1 MNTLEKIIEEQKIFF
16 NTGLTNTEDFRKK
29 ALITLK
35 KSIDKYKEE
44 IIYALKMDLNKS
56 STESYISEIAS
67 AYAEID
73 FSLKNLSDWMKDT
86 REITNMEA
94 MPAKSFTRYEPLG
107 VTLVISPW
115 NYPFLLA
122 INPIVNAI
130 SSGNTVILKTSKK
143 SSYTSKIIKKLLDES
158 FDRAFIYCVDNEKVS
173 HDELLSYKYDHIFFT
188 GSQKVGKII
197 MKKASENLIKVTLE
211 LGGKSPCIVDESA
224 NLKFAAK
231 RIIWGKLL
239 NSGQTCVAPDYL
251 LVHKDVKKELLRL
264 MKQTIL
270 EFYGDRA
277 LENPDYPRIIDKNS
291 FERLINLMEGQNIY
305 TGGLYNSKTLK
316 IEPTIIDNVDFSNKI
331 MQEEIFGP
339 ILPVIEYND
348 IFKIIEKLKFMDK
361 PLSMYIFSE
370 DKEHIDRLTYDLS
383 SGGVCINDTIM
394 HLTNPNLEF
403 GGVGE
408 SGMGGYH
415 GKFGFMNFSNRK
427 SIMIRSNNIDIKI
440 KYPPYSKGQEKIIK
454 KIFKWES

>member
-1 MNTLEKIIEEQKIFF
+1 MKELEKIINEQKIFF
-16 NTGLTNTEDFRKK
+16 KTGLTNTEDFRKK

-35 KSIDKYKEE
+35 NSINKYKDE

-143 SSYTSKIIKKLLDES
+143 SSYTSKVIKKLLDES

-197 MKKASENLIKVTLE
+197 MKKASENLTKVTLE
-211 LGGKSPCIVDESA
+211 LGGKSPCVVDESA

-316 IEPTIIDNVDFSNKI
+316 IEPTIIDDVDFANKI

-339 ILPVIEYND
+339 ILPVIEYDD
-348 IFKIIEKLKFMDK
+348 IFKVIEKLKFMDK

-454 KIFKWES
+454 KIFK

>member
-1 MNTLEKIIEEQKIFF
+1 MKELEKIINEQKIFF
-16 NTGLTNTEDFRKK
+16 KTGLTNTEDFRKK

-35 KSIDKYKEE
+35 NSINKYKDE

-67 AYAEID
+67 AFAEID

-197 MKKASENLIKVTLE
+197 MKKASENLTKVTLE

-316 IEPTIIDNVDFSNKI
+316 IEPTIIDDVDFANKI

-454 KIFKWES
+454 KIFK

>member
-1 MNTLEKIIEEQKIFF
+1 MKELEKIINEQKIFF
-16 NTGLTNTEDFRKK
+16 RTGLTNTEDFRKK

-35 KSIDKYKEE
+35 NSINKYKDE

-67 AYAEID
+67 AFAEID

-197 MKKASENLIKVTLE
+197 MKKASENLTKVTLE

-291 FERLINLMEGQNIY
+291 FERLINLMESQNIY

-316 IEPTIIDNVDFSNKI
+316 IEPTIIDDVDFANKI

-454 KIFKWES
+454 KIFK

>member
-1 MNTLEKIIEEQKIFF
+1 MKTLGKVIEEQKIFF

-29 ALITLK
+29 ALINLK
-35 KSIDKYKEE
+35 NSINKNKNE
-44 IIYALKMDLNKS
+44 ILHALKMDLNKS
-56 STESYISEIAS
+56 ATEAYFSEIAGAHS
-67 AYAEID
+67 EID
-73 FSLKNLSDWMKDT
+73 FALKNLSNWMKDK

-94 MPAKSFTRYEPLG
+94 MPGKSFTRYEPLG
-107 VTLVISPW
+107 ITLVISPW

-122 INPIVNAI
+122 INPIINAI
-130 SSGNTVILKTSKK
+130 ASGNTVILKTSRKAA
-143 SSYTSKIIKKLLDES
+143 YTSKIIKKILDNN
-158 FDRAFIYCVDNEKVS
+158 FDRSFIYCVDNEKIS

-188 GSQKVGKII
+188 GSSKVGRII
-197 MKKASENLIKVTLE
+197 MKKASENLTKVTLE

-251 LVHKDVKKELLRL
+251 LVHKDVKNELLSL
-264 MKQTIL
+264 MKQAIF
-270 EFYGDRA
+270 EFFGDRA
-277 LENPDYPRIIDKNS
+277 LENPDYPRIIDKKALD
-291 FERLINLMEGQNIY
+291 RLVYLMEGQDIY

-316 IEPTIIDNVDFSNKI
+316 IEPTIINNVNFSNKI
-331 MQEEIFGP
+331 MEEEIFGP
-339 ILPVIEYND
+339 ILPVIEYED
-348 IFKIIEKLKFMDK
+348 IFEIIKKLQKMDK

-370 DKEHIDRLTYDLS
+370 DQDHIDRLTYDLS

-427 SIMIRSNNIDIKI
+427 SIMLRSNNIDINI

-454 KIFKWES
+454 KIFKWEF

>member
-1 MNTLEKIIEEQKIFF
+1 MKELEKIINEQKIFF
-16 NTGLTNTEDFRKK
+16 RTGLTNTEDFRKK

-35 KSIDKYKEE
+35 NSIDKYKEE

-107 VTLVISPW
+107 VTLIISPW

-188 GSQKVGKII
+188 GSQKVGKVI
-197 MKKASENLIKVTLE
+197 MKKASENLTKVTLE

-348 IFKIIEKLKFMDK
+348 IFKVIEKLKFMDK

-454 KIFKWES
+454 KIFK

>member
-1 MNTLEKIIEEQKIFF
+1 MKELEKIINEQKIFF
-16 NTGLTNTEDFRKK
+16 RTGLTNTEDFRKK

-35 KSIDKYKEE
+35 NSIDKYKEE

-67 AYAEID
+67 AFAEID
-73 FSLKNLSDWMKDT
+73 FSLKNLSYWMKDT

-197 MKKASENLIKVTLE
+197 MKKASENLTKVTLE
-211 LGGKSPCIVDESA
+211 LGGKSPCVVDESA

-316 IEPTIIDNVDFSNKI
+316 IEPTIIDDVDFANKI

-339 ILPVIEYND
+339 ILPVIEYDD
-348 IFKIIEKLKFMDK
+348 IFKVIEKLKFMDK

-454 KIFKWES
+454 KIFK

>member
-1 MNTLEKIIEEQKIFF
+1 MKELEKIINEQKIFF
-16 NTGLTNTEDFRKK
+16 RTGLTNTEDFRKK

-86 REITNMEA
+86 RETTNMEA

-197 MKKASENLIKVTLE
+197 MKKASENLTKVTLE

-270 EFYGDRA
+270 EFYGDKA

-316 IEPTIIDNVDFSNKI
+316 IEPTIIDDVDFSNKI

-339 ILPVIEYND
+339 ILPVIEYDD
-348 IFKIIEKLKFMDK
+348 IFKVIEKLKFMDK

-454 KIFKWES
+454 KIFK

>member
-1 MNTLEKIIEEQKIFF
+1 MKELEKIINEQKIFLR
-16 NTGLTNTEDFRKK
+16 TGLTNTEDFRKK

-35 KSIDKYKEE
+35 NSIDKYKEE

-197 MKKASENLIKVTLE
+197 MKKASENLTKVTLE

-316 IEPTIIDNVDFSNKI
+316 IEPTIIDDVDFSNKI

-454 KIFKWES
+454 KIFK

>member
-1 MNTLEKIIEEQKIFF
+1 MKELEKIINEQKIFF
-16 NTGLTNTEDFRKK
+16 RTGLTNTEDFRKK

-35 KSIDKYKEE
+35 NSINKYKDE

-67 AYAEID
+67 AFAEID

-197 MKKASENLIKVTLE
+197 MKKASENLTKVTLE

-277 LENPDYPRIIDKNS
+277 SENPDYPRIIDKNS

-316 IEPTIIDNVDFSNKI
+316 IEPTIIDDVDFANKI

-339 ILPVIEYND
+339 ILPVIEYDD
-348 IFKIIEKLKFMDK
+348 IFKVIEKLKFMDK

-454 KIFKWES
+454 KIFK

>member
-1 MNTLEKIIEEQKIFF
+1 MKELEKIINEQKIFLK
-16 NTGLTNTEDFRKK
+16 TGLTNTEDFRKK

-67 AYAEID
+67 AFAEID

-107 VTLVISPW
+107 VTLIISPW

-197 MKKASENLIKVTLE
+197 MKKASENLTKVTLE

-277 LENPDYPRIIDKNS
+277 LENPNYPRIIDKNS

-316 IEPTIIDNVDFSNKI
+316 IEPTIIDDVDFANKI

-370 DKEHIDRLTYDLS
+370 DKEYIDRLTYDLS

-454 KIFKWES
+454 KIFK

>member
-1 MNTLEKIIEEQKIFF
+1 MKELEKIINEQKIFF
-16 NTGLTNTEDFRKK
+16 KTGLTNTEDFRKK

-35 KSIDKYKEE
+35 NSIDKYKEE

-107 VTLVISPW
+107 VTLIISPW

-197 MKKASENLIKVTLE
+197 MKKASENLTKVTLE

-316 IEPTIIDNVDFSNKI
+316 IEPTIIDDVDFANKI

-454 KIFKWES
+454 KIFK

>member
-1 MNTLEKIIEEQKIFF
+1 MKELEKIINEQKIFF
-16 NTGLTNTEDFRKK
+16 RTGLTNTEDFRKK

-35 KSIDKYKEE
+35 NSIDKYKEE

-56 STESYISEIAS
+56 STESYISEITS
-67 AYAEID
+67 AFAEID

-197 MKKASENLIKVTLE
+197 MKKASENLTKVTLE

-316 IEPTIIDNVDFSNKI
+316 IEPTIIDDVDFANKI

-339 ILPVIEYND
+339 ILPVIEYDD
-348 IFKIIEKLKFMDK
+348 IFKVIEKLKFMDK

-454 KIFKWES
+454 KIFK

>member
-1 MNTLEKIIEEQKIFF
+1 MKELEKIINEQKIFF
-16 NTGLTNTEDFRKK
+16 RTGLTNTEDFRKK

-86 REITNMEA
+86 RETTNMEA

-197 MKKASENLIKVTLE
+197 MKKASENLTKVTLE

-316 IEPTIIDNVDFSNKI
+316 IEPTIIDDVDFSNKI
-331 MQEEIFGP
+331 MQEEMFGP
-339 ILPVIEYND
+339 ILPVIEYDD
-348 IFKIIEKLKFMDK
+348 IFKVIEKLKFMDK

-454 KIFKWES
+454 KIFK

>member
-1 MNTLEKIIEEQKIFF
+1 MKELEKIINEQKIFLR
-16 NTGLTNTEDFRKK
+16 TGLTNTEDFRKK

-35 KSIDKYKEE
+35 NSIDKYKEE

-107 VTLVISPW
+107 VTLIISPW

-197 MKKASENLIKVTLE
+197 MKKASENLTKVTLE

-316 IEPTIIDNVDFSNKI
+316 IEPTIIDDVDFANKI

-454 KIFKWES
+454 KIFK

>member
-1 MNTLEKIIEEQKIFF
+1 MKELEKIINEQKIFF
-16 NTGLTNTEDFRKK
+16 RTGLTNTEDFRKK

-35 KSIDKYKEE
+35 NSIDKYKEE

-188 GSQKVGKII
+188 GSQKVGKVI
-197 MKKASENLIKVTLE
+197 MKKASENLTKVTLE

-224 NLKFAAK
+224 NLKFAVK

-277 LENPDYPRIIDKNS
+277 LENLDYPRIIDKNS

-316 IEPTIIDNVDFSNKI
+316 IEPTIIDDVDFSNKI

-339 ILPVIEYND
+339 ILPVIEYDD
-348 IFKIIEKLKFMDK
+348 IFKVIEKLKFMDK

-454 KIFKWES
+454 KIFK

>member
-1 MNTLEKIIEEQKIFF
+1 MKELEKIINEQKIFF
-16 NTGLTNTEDFRKK
+16 KTGLTNTEDFRKK

-35 KSIDKYKEE
+35 NSINKYKDE

-67 AYAEID
+67 AFAEID

-107 VTLVISPW
+107 VTLIISPW

-143 SSYTSKIIKKLLDES
+143 SSYTSKIIKKLIDES

-197 MKKASENLIKVTLE
+197 MKKASENLTKVTLE
-211 LGGKSPCIVDESA
+211 LGGKSPCVVDESA

-316 IEPTIIDNVDFSNKI
+316 IEPTIIDDVDFANKI

-348 IFKIIEKLKFMDK
+348 VFKIIEKLKFMDK

-454 KIFKWES
+454 KIFK

>member
-1 MNTLEKIIEEQKIFF
+1 MKELEKIINEQKIFF
-16 NTGLTNTEDFRKK
+16 RTGLTNTEDFRKK

-35 KSIDKYKEE
+35 NSIDKYKEE

-67 AYAEID
+67 AFAEIN

-197 MKKASENLIKVTLE
+197 MKKASENLTKVTLE

-291 FERLINLMEGQNIY
+291 FERLINLIEGQNIY

-316 IEPTIIDNVDFSNKI
+316 IEPTIIDDVDFANKI

-454 KIFKWES
+454 KIFK

>member
-1 MNTLEKIIEEQKIFF
+1 MKELEKIINEQKIFF
-16 NTGLTNTEDFRKK
+16 KTGLTNTEDFRKK
-29 ALITLK
+29 ALINLK
-35 KSIDKYKEE
+35 NSIDKYKEE

-107 VTLVISPW
+107 LTLIISPW

-143 SSYTSKIIKKLLDES
+143 SSYTSKIIKKLLDEN

-197 MKKASENLIKVTLE
+197 MKKASENLTKVTLE

-264 MKQTIL
+264 IKQTIL

-316 IEPTIIDNVDFSNKI
+316 IEPTIIDDVDFSNKI
-331 MQEEIFGP
+331 MEEEIFGP
-339 ILPVIEYND
+339 ILPVIEYDD

-370 DKEHIDRLTYDLS
+370 DQEHIDRLTYDLS

-415 GKFGFMNFSNRK
+415 GKYGFMNFSNRK

-454 KIFKWES
+454 KILKWES

>member
-1 MNTLEKIIEEQKIFF
+1 MKELEKIINEQKIFF
-16 NTGLTNTEDFRKK
+16 RTGLTNTEDFRKK

-35 KSIDKYKEE
+35 NSIDKYKEE

-158 FDRAFIYCVDNEKVS
+158 FDRVFIYCVDNEKVS

-197 MKKASENLIKVTLE
+197 MKKASENLTKVTLE

-291 FERLINLMEGQNIY
+291 FERLINLTEGQNIY

-316 IEPTIIDNVDFSNKI
+316 IEPTIIDDVDFANKI

-454 KIFKWES
+454 KIFK

>member
-1 MNTLEKIIEEQKIFF
+1 MKELEKIINEQKIFLK
-16 NTGLTNTEDFRKK
+16 TGLTNTEDFRKK

-35 KSIDKYKEE
+35 NSIDKYKEE

-67 AYAEID
+67 AFAEID

-107 VTLVISPW
+107 VTLIISPW

-197 MKKASENLIKVTLE
+197 MKKASENLTKVTLE

-316 IEPTIIDNVDFSNKI
+316 IEPTIIDDVDFSNKI

-348 IFKIIEKLKFMDK
+348 IFKVIEKLKFMDK

-454 KIFKWES
+454 KIFK

>member
-1 MNTLEKIIEEQKIFF
+1 MKELEKIINEQKIFF
-16 NTGLTNTEDFRKK
+16 KTGLTNTEDFRKK

-35 KSIDKYKEE
+35 NSINKYKDE

-67 AYAEID
+67 AFAEID

-197 MKKASENLIKVTLE
+197 MKKASENLTKVTLE

-316 IEPTIIDNVDFSNKI
+316 IEPTIIDDVDFANKI

-370 DKEHIDRLTYDLS
+370 DKEPIDRLTYDLS

-454 KIFKWES
+454 KIFK

>member
-1 MNTLEKIIEEQKIFF
+1 MKELEKIINEQKIFF
-16 NTGLTNTEDFRKK
+16 KTGLTNTEDFRKK

-67 AYAEID
+67 AFAEID

-197 MKKASENLIKVTLE
+197 MKKASENLTKVTLE

-316 IEPTIIDNVDFSNKI
+316 IEPTIIDDVDFSNKI

-348 IFKIIEKLKFMDK
+348 IFKVIEKLKIMDK

-454 KIFKWES
+454 KIFK

>member
-1 MNTLEKIIEEQKIFF
+1 MKELEKIINEQKIFF
-16 NTGLTNTEDFRKK
+16 RTGLTNTEDFRKK

-35 KSIDKYKEE
+35 KSINKYKEE

-67 AYAEID
+67 AFAEID

-86 REITNMEA
+86 REITNMDA

-188 GSQKVGKII
+188 GSQKVGKVI
-197 MKKASENLIKVTLE
+197 MKKASENLTKVTLE

-291 FERLINLMEGQNIY
+291 FERLINLTEGQNIY

-316 IEPTIIDNVDFSNKI
+316 IEPTIIDDVDFANKI

-348 IFKIIEKLKFMDK
+348 IFKVIEKLKFMDK

-454 KIFKWES
+454 KIFK

>member
-1 MNTLEKIIEEQKIFF
+1 MKELEKIINEQKIFF
-16 NTGLTNTEDFRKK
+16 RTGLTNTEDFRKK

-35 KSIDKYKEE
+35 NSIDKYKEE

-56 STESYISEIAS
+56 STESYISEIAG
-67 AYAEID
+67 AFAEID

-197 MKKASENLIKVTLE
+197 MKKASENLTKVTLE

-316 IEPTIIDNVDFSNKI
+316 IEPTIIDDVDFANKI

-361 PLSMYIFSE
+361 PLSMYVFSE

-454 KIFKWES
+454 KIFK

>member
-1 MNTLEKIIEEQKIFF
+1 MKELEKIINEQKLFF
-16 NTGLTNTEDFRKK
+16 KTGLTNTEDFRKK
-29 ALITLK
+29 ALTTLK
-35 KSIDKYKEE
+35 NSINKYKDE

-67 AYAEID
+67 AFAEID

-197 MKKASENLIKVTLE
+197 MKKASENLTKVTLE

-316 IEPTIIDNVDFSNKI
+316 IEPTIIDDVDFSNKI

-339 ILPVIEYND
+339 ILPVIEYDD
-348 IFKIIEKLKFMDK
+348 IFKVIEKLKFMDK

-370 DKEHIDRLTYDLS
+370 DQEHIDRLTYDLS

-454 KIFKWES
+454 KIFK

>member
-1 MNTLEKIIEEQKIFF
+1 MKELEKIINEQKIFF
-16 NTGLTNTEDFRKK
+16 RTGLTNTEDFRKK
-29 ALITLK
+29 ALVTLK
-35 KSIDKYKEE
+35 NSIDKYKEE

-73 FSLKNLSDWMKDT
+73 FSLKNLSNWMKDT

-197 MKKASENLIKVTLE
+197 MKKASENLTKVTLE

-454 KIFKWES
+454 KIFK

>member
-1 MNTLEKIIEEQKIFF
+1 MKELEKIINEQKIFF
-16 NTGLTNTEDFRKK
+16 KTGLTNTEYFRKK

-67 AYAEID
+67 AFAEID

-107 VTLVISPW
+107 VTLIISPW

-197 MKKASENLIKVTLE
+197 MKKASENLTKVTLE

-454 KIFKWES
+454 KIFK

>member
-1 MNTLEKIIEEQKIFF
+1 MKELEKIINEQKIFF
-16 NTGLTNTEDFRKK
+16 RTGLTNTEDFRKK

-35 KSIDKYKEE
+35 NSINKYKDE

-67 AYAEID
+67 AFAEID

-107 VTLVISPW
+107 VTLIISPW

-197 MKKASENLIKVTLE
+197 MKKASENLTKVTLE

-316 IEPTIIDNVDFSNKI
+316 IEPTIIDDVDFANKI

-339 ILPVIEYND
+339 ILPVIEYDD
-348 IFKIIEKLKFMDK
+348 IFKVIEKLKFMDK

-454 KIFKWES
+454 KIFK